1 MQSTFRLSKF
11 DIQSNVKTPVTLRN
25 YKQGA
30 WVLHT
35 LVIDQSKGEYFYQ
48 TTDNGACL
56 ARADQLKM
64 YCII

>member
-35 LVIDQSKGEYFYQ
+35 LVIDQSKGDIFIKPWIMVLVWPGQ
-48 TTDNGACL
+48 
-56 ARADQLKM
+56 
-64 YCII
+64 IS